1 MAKAIRGNRRWIG
14 RLGVV
19 SAGVGLFL
27 GAVLV
32 APTPAMAAS
41 DASAY
46 CGVTNT
52 TGGGSLSCGWA
63 YFTAE
68 VGDGSEELLLE
79 DDNADGYS
87 AVVENYRWDLANP
100 GPYYG
105 YVNGG
110 LHDSHTWTL
119 HIPEGKQI
127 SFRVCAGHAGY
138 TDSQLVHCGAWVAG
152 TA

>member
-1 MAKAIRGNRRWIG
+1 MAKAIRGNRRWFG

-27 GAVLV
+27 AAVLV

-41 DASAY
+41 DASVF
-46 CGVTNT
+46 CGLTTT
-52 TGGGSLSCGWA
+52 TGGGSKYCGSA
-63 YFTAE
+63 AFLAE
-68 VGDGSEELLLE
+68 VGDGSELLTLW
-79 DDNADGYS
+79 DGNADGYS
-87 AVVENYRWDLANP
+87 AVVEDYRWDLADP

-110 LHDSHTWTL
+110 VSDSHTWSL
-119 HIPEGKQI
+119 HIPEGKEI

-138 TDSQLVHCGAWVAG
+138 TDSQLVHCGAWVVG